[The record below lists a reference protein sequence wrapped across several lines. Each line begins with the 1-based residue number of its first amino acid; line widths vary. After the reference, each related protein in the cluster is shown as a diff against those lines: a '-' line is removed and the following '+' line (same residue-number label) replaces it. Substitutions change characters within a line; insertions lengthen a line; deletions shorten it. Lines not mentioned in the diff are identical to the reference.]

1 MTKKT
6 KKYDGRSSDT
16 TFSWM
21 LTTFGAEWQQWQ
33 ELAAEWMANQ
43 ITGVND
49 KQKALIRFFESYLL
63 NVRPMPSAI
72 LTCSLRII
80 TVIDALAKS

>member
-33 ELAAEWMANQ
+33 E
-43 ITGVND
+43 
-49 KQKALIRFFESYLL
+49 R
-63 NVRPMPSAI
+63 
-72 LTCSLRII
+72 
-80 TVIDALAKS
+80 